1 MNNWILNCNQND
13 IVISTN
19 VQLSR
24 NIEKVP
30 FPEKLTVA
38 DGRKN
43 GENIYNSI
51 KDKFESEMFK
61 LYDIWDYD
69 KNFFNEYLDKHL
81 ISEKLL
87 KNSDKSSLIL
97 NRDETISIMVNEE
110 DHIKIQCIISGLNL
124 EDALENIVSID
135 EKIEKNIKYAFDEE
149 FGYLTSRIENVGAAM
164 KVNLLIHLPALTMS
178 EEIENISKRLNSKG
192 LELRGL
198 YLEDS
203 NVLGNIYIIS
213 NKSSLGIT
221 EEEIISNIKE
231 EVLNL
236 LADEYKFREI
246 LIGKCKYELE
256 DKIYRALAILQHAVL
271 LNFKEALDLIS
282 KVRLGIE
289 LSLIQVDKNKLNKLI
304 VNIKD
309 SSIENIVGRKLSEKE
324 LEYERANIVRKI
336 LI

>member
-1 MNNWILNCNQND
+1 MNIWILNCNQND

-110 DHIKIQCIISGLNL
+110 DHIKIQCITSGLNL

-135 EKIEKNIKYAFDEE
+135 EKIEENIKYAFDEE

-213 NKSSLGIT
+213 NRSSLGIT

>member
-1 MNNWILNCNQND
+1 MDNWILNCNQND

-110 DHIKIQCIISGLNL
+110 DHIKIQCITSGLNL

>member
-110 DHIKIQCIISGLNL
+110 DHIKIQCITSGLNL